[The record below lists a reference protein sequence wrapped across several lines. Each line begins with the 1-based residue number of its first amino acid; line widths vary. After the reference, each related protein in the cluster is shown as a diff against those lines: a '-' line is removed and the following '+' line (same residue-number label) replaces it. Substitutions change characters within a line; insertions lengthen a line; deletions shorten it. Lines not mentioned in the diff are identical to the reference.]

1 MGCLTFII
9 LAALGLLVVLVLG
22 PVFAISDAIKWVLF
36 GGLAKW
42 LVSSGVLT
50 GVAVVFVL
58 GWLAF
63 AVADRMGWLTGKTE
77 RAGRKEWEELDEPGN
92 EEKKLEYWA
101 LLNRPEENLNKESY
115 LMWLHKT
122 GNEKRLEE
130 WGEWQREQNRKR
142 LSREQG

>member
-1 MGCLTFII
+1 MLT
-9 LAALGLLVVLVLG
+9 LAAALILG

-50 GVAVVFVL
+50 GVVVVFVL
-58 GWLAF
+58 GWAAF
-63 AVADRMGWLTGKTE
+63 AVADRLGWLTGKTE
-77 RAGRKEWEELDEPGN
+77 VVGRREWDELDEPGN
-92 EEKKLEYWA
+92 EEKKLEYWN

-115 LMWLHKT
+115 LRWLHQP
-122 GNEKRLEE
+122 GNERRLEA

-142 LSREQG
+142 LSEEQG